1 MPSTPYLLHPTPSD
15 LSPTP
20 HPLHPKLLIVD
31 DDESIRTQM
40 KWALAQDY
48 EILLAGDGE
57 KAMQI
62 MESKRPAVVTLDLG
76 LPPHPEG
83 TSEGLSVLSKIM
95 QFNPSVKV
103 IVVTGNPDRTAAL
116 QAVSDGAHDFFTKP
130 VNIDELKAI
139 LRRAFYVSSL
149 EAEYKALQSE
159 IQKSSGDVIGFNAK
173 MQEMLSTVRK
183 VATTDVPVLITGES
197 GTGKELIAQTIHG
210 KSLRKGKPFVA
221 INCGAIPENLME
233 SELFGHE
240 KGAFTGAHV
249 KRKGRVELAEGG
261 TLFLDEIGDLPLPL
275 QVKLLRFL
283 QDHKIERVGGRE
295 IIDVDVRVIAATNK
309 ELSELISEGQFRE
322 DLYYRLAVV
331 HIPLPPL
338 RERREDIPL
347 LAKAFLD
354 KFSTDQGGKKTFSK
368 EALSSMEAYD
378 WPGNVRELENR
389 VRRAITLSEGP
400 VVSPVDLGFETPP
413 QTIVPFQDAVDTLDL
428 KKAREEVE
436 ATIIN
441 KALHKHNWNISKA
454 AEELGLTRPTLYSM
468 MKRFGIHEEGE

>member
-1 MPSTPYLLHPTPSD
+1 MD
-15 LSPTP
+15 K
-20 HPLHPKLLIVD
+20 PKLLIVD

-48 EILLAGDGE
+48 EVLLAGDGE

-62 MESKRPAVVTLDLG
+62 MESKHPAVVTLDLG

-83 TSEGLSVLSKIM
+83 TSEGLSVLTKIM
-95 QFNPSVKV
+95 QYNPSAKV
-103 IVVTGNPDRTAAL
+103 IVVTGNPDRAAAL

-159 IQKSSGDVIGFNAK
+159 VQKSSGDVIGSNVK

-197 GTGKELIAQTIHG
+197 GTGKELIAQTIHE
-210 KSLRKGKPFVA
+210 KSLRKDKPFVP

-295 IIDVDVRVIAATNK
+295 TIDVDVRVIAATNK
-309 ELSELISEGQFRE
+309 DLSKLISEGQFRE

-338 RERREDIPL
+338 RERREDILL
-347 LAKAFLD
+347 LAKAFID
-354 KFSTDQGGKKTFSK
+354 KFSTEQAGKKTYSK

-378 WPGNVRELENR
+378 WPGNVRELENK
-389 VRRAITLSEGP
+389 VRRAITLSEGL
-400 VVSPVDLGFETPP
+400 VVSPVDLGLEAPP
-413 QTIVPFQDAVDTLDL
+413 QTLVPLQDAIEILDL

-436 ATIIN
+436 AAIIN

-468 MKRFGIHEEGE
+468 MKKFGIHGEGE

>member
-1 MPSTPYLLHPTPSD
+1 
-15 LSPTP
+15 
-20 HPLHPKLLIVD
+20 
-31 DDESIRTQM
+31 M

-103 IVVTGNPDRTAAL
+103 IVVTGNPERTAAL

-197 GTGKELIAQTIHG
+197 GTGRSLLPRQSMERVLERANRLLQLIAAPY
-210 KSLRKGKPFVA
+210 L
-221 INCGAIPENLME
+221 
-233 SELFGHE
+233 
-240 KGAFTGAHV
+240 
-249 KRKGRVELAEGG
+249 
-261 TLFLDEIGDLPLPL
+261 
-275 QVKLLRFL
+275 
-283 QDHKIERVGGRE
+283 KI
-295 IIDVDVRVIAATNK
+295 
-309 ELSELISEGQFRE
+309 
-322 DLYYRLAVV
+322 
-331 HIPLPPL
+331 
-338 RERREDIPL
+338 
-347 LAKAFLD
+347 
-354 KFSTDQGGKKTFSK
+354 
-368 EALSSMEAYD
+368 
-378 WPGNVRELENR
+378 
-389 VRRAITLSEGP
+389 
-400 VVSPVDLGFETPP
+400 
-413 QTIVPFQDAVDTLDL
+413 
-428 KKAREEVE
+428 
-436 ATIIN
+436 
-441 KALHKHNWNISKA
+441 
-454 AEELGLTRPTLYSM
+454 
-468 MKRFGIHEEGE
+468 